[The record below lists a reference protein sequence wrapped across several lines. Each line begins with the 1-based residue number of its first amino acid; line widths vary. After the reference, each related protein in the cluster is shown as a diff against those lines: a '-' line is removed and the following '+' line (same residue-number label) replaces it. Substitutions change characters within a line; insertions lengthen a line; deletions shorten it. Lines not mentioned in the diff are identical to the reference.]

1 MPRTLL
7 RGSGLVKPS
16 TTRPLPT
23 LSAADTGTPGGLVH
37 NRLALS
43 KRQLQEKVNYQRGQ
57 LIKEGKTKGWNNNQI
72 NGLLDELYANANQKV
87 MQLTQEAETQTAS
100 LAELDQFGR
109 IGGVTPEA
117 VSRAKFRMV
126 GGPEADRMIR
136 EPRATVQADPV
147 REYGTLDVLRG
158 RIESDEKQFRV
169 HPAGRIP
176 SWWRSSKQGS
186 WWFDEKQAVEEL
198 EIKDPTMVS
207 YDDKGRPVQGAWR
220 KARPEEVRQYRDI
233 IRTKEQIKQQQ
244 DVILKG
250 PDFTNR
256 LRSTAARSS
265 RMTGGPLGD
274 QITDYME
281 QKQAGPQEPEDYSK
295 MSEEELQQIAG
306 SR

>member
-1 MPRTLL
+1 MIKHGKAKGVSVSRINE
-7 RGSGLVKPS
+7 SI
-16 TTRPLPT
+16 
-23 LSAADTGTPGGLVH
+23 
-37 NRLALS
+37 
-43 KRQLQEKVNYQRGQ
+43 QR
-57 LIKEGKTKGWNNNQI
+57 
-72 NGLLDELYANANQKV
+72 LYANADQKM
-87 MQLTQEAETQTAS
+87 MQLTQESETQAVS

-126 GGPEADRMIR
+126 GGPEADRMIQ
-136 EPRATVQADPV
+136 EPKAPTQIDPV

-158 RIESDEKQFRV
+158 RLESDEKQFRI

-220 KARPEEVRQYRDI
+220 KARPEEVRQYGDI

-244 DVILKG
+244 EVILKG

-256 LRSTAARSS
+256 LRSTAVRSS

-274 QITDYME
+274 QVADYME
-281 QKQAGPQEPEDYSK
+281 QKQAGPQEPEDYFK
-295 MSEEELQQIAG
+295 MSEEELRQIAG
-306 SR
+306 GN

>member
-1 MPRTLL
+1 MARTLL
-7 RGSGLVKPS
+7 SGGGLRRPGV
-16 TTRPLPT
+16 TRSLPA
-23 LSAADTGTPGGLVH
+23 LAPAEPGTPSGIVQG
-37 NRLALS
+37 RLALS
-43 KRQLQEKVNYQRGQ
+43 KKQLQDKVNYNRGQ
-57 LIKEGKTKGWNNNQI
+57 IIKHGKAQGLDNTRI
-72 NGLLDELYANANQKV
+72 NESIKRLYANADQKV
-87 MQLTQEAETQTAS
+87 MKLTQATETQTAGI
-100 LAELDQFGR
+100 AEMDQFGR
-109 IGGVTPEA
+109 IGGVTPDA

-136 EPRATVQADPV
+136 EPKAPTQVDPI

-186 WWFDEKQAVEEL
+186 WWFDEKQAMEEL

-220 KARPEEVRQYRDI
+220 KARPEEVKQYRDI

-256 LRSTAARSS
+256 LRSTAVRSG
-265 RMTGGPLGD
+265 RMAGGPLGD
-274 QITDYME
+274 QVADYME
-281 QKQAGPQEPEDYSK
+281 QKQAGPQESDDFSK
-295 MSEEELQQIAG
+295 MSEEELRQIAG
-306 SR
+306 GR